1 MRNINQT
8 LLSKA
13 RTSIFIA
20 HRCVFP
26 LRCELTIASGL
37 LIVTSRIHRLKTVA
51 DADLLIVL
59 KDGYVAEQG
68 THSQL
73 MAKEGGLYR
82 SMWDQQ
88 NEMIHEQIEELEE
101 LEEEGEEPFKKAGGG
116 GEEAALRR

>member
-1 MRNINQT
+1 M
-8 LLSKA
+8 
-13 RTSIFIA
+13 
-20 HRCVFP
+20 
-26 LRCELTIASGL
+26 
-37 LIVTSRIHRLKTVA
+37 KTVA

-73 MAKEGGLYR
+73 MAREGGLYR

-101 LEEEGEEPFKKAGGG
+101 LEEDGEPFKKAGGG

>member
-1 MRNINQT
+1 M
-8 LLSKA
+8 LS
-13 RTSIFIA
+13 
-20 HRCVFP
+20 P
-26 LRCELTIASGL
+26 LY
-37 LIVTSRIHRLKTVA
+37 RLKTVA

-101 LEEEGEEPFKKAGGG
+101 LEAD
-116 GEEAALRR
+116 EADESELVPGADDDRSGAVPRRT

>member
-1 MRNINQT
+1 M
-8 LLSKA
+8 
-13 RTSIFIA
+13 
-20 HRCVFP
+20 
-26 LRCELTIASGL
+26 
-37 LIVTSRIHRLKTVA
+37 A

-101 LEEEGEEPFKKAGGG
+101 LEDEGETSKEDGGG
-116 GEEAALRR
+116 GEEAVLRRR

>member
-1 MRNINQT
+1 M
-8 LLSKA
+8 
-13 RTSIFIA
+13 
-20 HRCVFP
+20 
-26 LRCELTIASGL
+26 
-37 LIVTSRIHRLKTVA
+37 KTVA

-101 LEEEGEEPFKKAGGG
+101 LEEEEEPFKKDVGG
-116 GEEAALRR
+116 GEEAVLRR